1 MERVLMLKR
10 LLLRLEFR
18 PSFTRLDAMDLRQ
31 VAVITLLLC
40 LRIASA
46 SAQTIVDE
54 WATVQAPKPPELK
67 PVKIDD
73 PKTTAFLVLDIIKQ
87 GCNAERRPRCVAS
100 VPKIQ
105 AFLNQARSKGVA
117 VIYSYTSTS
126 TPADILKEVAPLG
139 GEPLVRASSDK
150 FFQTDLEKI
159 LQDKGIKTVIIVGTA
174 AHGAVLYTGSQAA
187 FRGFKVI
194 VPVDGM
200 SSDNTYFEQYTAY
213 QLANVPG
220 AAQLVTLTKIDM
232 IKY

>member
-1 MERVLMLKR
+1 MKPNLTKACLML
-10 LLLRLEFR
+10 FAQ
-18 PSFTRLDAMDLRQ
+18 SM
-31 VAVITLLLC
+31 AVIFFI
-40 LRIASA
+40 IALGS
-46 SAQTIVDE
+46 SSSFAQSKTIIDE
-54 WATVQAPKPPELK
+54 WASVQAPKPPELK

-73 PKTTAFLVLDIIKQ
+73 PKTTAYLVLDILKQ
-87 GCNAERRPRCVAS
+87 NCNNERRPRCVAS

-117 VIYSYTSTS
+117 VIYSYTPSS
-126 TPADILKEVAPLG
+126 TPADILKEVAPLP
-139 GEPLVRASSDK
+139 GEPLVQASSDK
-150 FFQTDLEKI
+150 FFQTDFEKI
-159 LQDKGIKTVIIVGTA
+159 LKDKGFNTLILVGTA

-220 AAQLVTLTKIDM
+220 AAQLVTLTKFDM
-232 IKY
+232 IGF

>member
-1 MERVLMLKR
+1 ML
-10 LLLRLEFR
+10 FAQ
-18 PSFTRLDAMDLRQ
+18 SM
-31 VAVITLLLC
+31 AVIFFI
-40 LRIASA
+40 IALGS
-46 SAQTIVDE
+46 SSSFAQSKTIIDE
-54 WATVQAPKPPELK
+54 WASVQAPKPPELK

-73 PKTTAFLVLDIIKQ
+73 PKTTAYLVLDILKQ
-87 GCNAERRPRCVAS
+87 NCNNERRPRCVAS

-117 VIYSYTSTS
+117 VIYSYTPSS
-126 TPADILKEVAPLG
+126 TPADILKEVAPLP
-139 GEPLVRASSDK
+139 GEPLVQASSDK
-150 FFQTDLEKI
+150 FFQTDFEKI
-159 LQDKGIKTVIIVGTA
+159 LKDKGFNTLILVGTA

-220 AAQLVTLTKIDM
+220 AAQLVTLTKFDM
-232 IKY
+232 IGF